1 MANVL
6 QRQASVV
13 PVLLGLDLAPVV
25 HSIIIISTIPRRR
38 SSSTRRLG
46 LRFDHHHQPRPA
58 RLELVMVGAGEQRAA
73 AVT

>member
-46 LRFDHHHQPRPA
+46 LRFDHHHQPH
-58 RLELVMVGAGEQRAA
+58 LELVMVGAGEQRAA